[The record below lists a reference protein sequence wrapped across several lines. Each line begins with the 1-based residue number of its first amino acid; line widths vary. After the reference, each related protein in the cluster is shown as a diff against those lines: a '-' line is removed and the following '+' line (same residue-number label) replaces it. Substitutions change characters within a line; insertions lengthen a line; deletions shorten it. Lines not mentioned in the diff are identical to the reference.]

1 MYESF
6 NEKGLT
12 EELLR
17 CLMQKV
23 VVRADGGVEIQW
35 NFMDE
40 VSVQA
45 YSGFQDASI
54 NSSIETRK

>member
-1 MYESF
+1 M
-6 NEKGLT
+6 
-12 EELLR
+12 
-17 CLMQKV
+17 
-23 VVRADGGVEIQW
+23 VVRADSGVEIQW

-54 NSSIETRK
+54 NGSIETRK